1 MTGTATRRG
10 WIIAL
15 LGACAFCFALILV
28 LSIKGS
34 RDGGEA
40 VGERSSVAQP
50 AAAKIDATVAPVPSN
65 PADAMLGTDSSMS
78 VDAQQ
83 LVLVSTQ
90 PGAKPE
96 QGTAQI
102 GIDPRNPQTYAAGA
116 QLANGAR
123 LRGIYRGYVILEKG
137 GRESLLMV
145 AGADIKLSAAHRGIG
160 KDGSVLAVG
169 GEEVVNR
176 PLDKVA
182 TSREDLS
189 SILRAEPYYER
200 DELAG
205 LKIIPGTNR
214 SKLAQL
220 ELEPG
225 DIVRSIEG
233 KRIKSADAAWQA
245 LDDAISSRSSV
256 TISVER
262 QGAMVSMS
270 LDGSRLADPQIPVT
284 SFEPGPAMPG
294 S

>member
-1 MTGTATRRG
+1 MSSSKARRG
-10 WIIAL
+10 FIAAMVL
-15 LGACAFCFALILV
+15 ACAGLFAAILYLGLKGGYEGKKTAEGNLGATA
-28 LSIKGS
+28 
-34 RDGGEA
+34 
-40 VGERSSVAQP
+40 P
-50 AAAKIDATVAPVPSN
+50 ASQTIDTTVAPVPSD
-65 PADAMLGTDSSMS
+65 PADALLGTDSSMS
-78 VDAQQ
+78 ADARQ

-90 PGAKPE
+90 PGSKPE
-96 QGTAQI
+96 EGTAQI
-102 GIDPRNPQTYAAGA
+102 GTDPRNPQIYAAGA

-123 LRGIYRGYVILEKG
+123 LREIHRGYVILEKG
-137 GRESLLMV
+137 GRESLLV
-145 AGADIKLSAAHRGIG
+145 VSGKDVNLTAEHRNIG
-160 KDGSVLAVG
+160 KDGSVLTIG
-169 GEEVVNR
+169 GEEAVNR

-189 SILRAEPYYER
+189 SILRAEPYFER

-205 LKIIPGTNR
+205 LKIVAGTNQ

-220 ELEPG
+220 ELQPG

-233 KRIKSADAAWQA
+233 KRIESVDAAWQV

-270 LDGSRLADPQIPVT
+270 LDGSRLAEPEIPMT
-284 SFEPGPAMPG
+284 SFDPGPAAPG